1 MQLRLDVKGC
11 VSKAAFR
18 RVYEEGVVVNRR
30 LEVGGWE
37 RATGGRYAYCIV
49 SSNSNWGAPFC
60 PPTTSHPSHVHH
72 ISLPA
77 HLFFPGA
84 IKVLRAA
91 EPLSAQRLLRQCV
104 ELTSMARLFEEV
116 RALIQ
121 YPFCRPLLV
130 HS

>member
-1 MQLRLDVKGC
+1 MYVP
-11 VSKAAFR
+11 AFS
-18 RVYEEGVVVNRR
+18 
-30 LEVGGWE
+30 LLPW
-37 RATGGRYAYCIV
+37 AT
-49 SSNSNWGAPFC
+49 
-60 PPTTSHPSHVHH
+60 
-72 ISLPA
+72 
-77 HLFFPGA
+77 
-84 IKVLRAA
+84 KVLRAV